1 MVFLGICYSV
11 FLYIFN
17 FQKML
22 FVFIT
27 YNFSEILHFFWI
39 ILFNLMEIN
48 IELKSHDLLLK
59 I

>member
-27 YNFSEILHFFWI
+27 YNFMKYYIFWI